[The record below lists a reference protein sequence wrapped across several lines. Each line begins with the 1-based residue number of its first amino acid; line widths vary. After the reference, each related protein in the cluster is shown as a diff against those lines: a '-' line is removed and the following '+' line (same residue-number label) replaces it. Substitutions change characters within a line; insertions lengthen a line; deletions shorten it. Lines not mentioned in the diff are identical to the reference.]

1 MPAFMIYFLSVTP
14 LLMNI
19 VFFQDPLA
27 IRNIHKPVG
36 STWDDRIYS
45 PNYPG
50 RGGYALAGNELK
62 DKL

>member
-1 MPAFMIYFLSVTP
+1 
-14 LLMNI
+14 MNI

-50 RGGYALAGNELK
+50 RGSYALAGNELK